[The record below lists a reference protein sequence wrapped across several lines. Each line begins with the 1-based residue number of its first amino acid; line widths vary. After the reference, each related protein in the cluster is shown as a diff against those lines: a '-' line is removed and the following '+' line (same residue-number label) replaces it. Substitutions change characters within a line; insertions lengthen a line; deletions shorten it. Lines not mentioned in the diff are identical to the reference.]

1 MAVREIREEV
11 TVREDLDNLQFYLNL
26 LQIRFNKRFAYSIDV
41 SEDIMDCLIPKLLL
55 QPLLENAVKYGFSGR
70 EKLTVSVKGYQI
82 TNQLIFICKDDGAG
96 MDEELL
102 NEIKENLHETK
113 NKSSHYG
120 LYNIN
125 RRINLMYGESAG
137 LGIAST
143 KGEGTLIRIVI
154 PKHA

>member
-1 MAVREIREEV
+1 M
-11 TVREDLDNLQFYLNL
+11 
-26 LQIRFNKRFAYSIDV
+26 SID
-41 SEDIMDCLIPKLLL
+41 EFK
-55 QPLLENAVKYGFSGR
+55 QKA
-70 EKLTVSVKGYQI
+70 
-82 TNQLIFICKDDGAG
+82 
-96 MDEELL
+96 